1 MSDSCGKGSG
11 GVPIK
16 EEDCYYT
23 NQKGYYNKGS
33 SNKKGNN
40 FG

>member
-16 EEDCYYT
+16 EECYYT
-23 NQKGYYNKGS
+23 YQKGYYNKGS